1 MRMPRFCLTWHED
14 AKASDRIG
22 FVLVSGLFYDLL
34 STTRLGNSALE
45 ERKKGTKEGPA
56 WSGRAHSGFRSVRGD
71 AVIALEVKEP
81 EGGGRDPP
89 SRPPGSPR
97 RPEGGTQRPAPTLQS
112 CRGTLPDGPLPDLA
126 LAPGPGAE
134 GLVLQVLEI
143 KLTTRKLK
151 WQLKGRAPRAR
162 GPGLHSVRWGA
173 APVCLRLPSTATGGV
188 RAGPRARWALPTHSP
203 RGGAWSP

>member
-14 AKASDRIG
+14 AKASGRIG

-81 EGGGRDPP
+81 EGEVGTRLRGPRVPQAPRGRHAEASTHTPELP
-89 SRPPGSPR
+89 RHIARRPPP
-97 RPEGGTQRPAPTLQS
+97 
-112 CRGTLPDGPLPDLA
+112 
-126 LAPGPGAE
+126 
-134 GLVLQVLEI
+134 
-143 KLTTRKLK
+143 
-151 WQLKGRAPRAR
+151 
-162 GPGLHSVRWGA
+162 
-173 APVCLRLPSTATGGV
+173 
-188 RAGPRARWALPTHSP
+188 
-203 RGGAWSP
+203 